1 MKDYLDKWATL
12 AEFLGVDRE
21 DVKPDAYTRNLF
33 SHDGEE
39 YLILTDA
46 ESDVATRDYILE
58 SLWAFNPS
66 FILENCNLDTS
77 ENVVKSLQAFQEKCC
92 DRCNEFIKALINGTC
107 GIDQFVENAIDADG
121 RGHFLS
127 SYDGEENELNGL
139 FIYRVN

>member
-12 AEFLGVDRE
+12 AEFLGVERE
-21 DVKPDAYTRNLF
+21 NIKPDAYMKNLF
-33 SHDGEE
+33 THDGEE

-58 SLWAFNPS
+58 SLWAFNAS
-66 FILENCNLDTS
+66 FILENCNLDAS
-77 ENVVKSLQAFQEKCC
+77 ENVAKSLQTLQEKCC
-92 DRCNEFIKALINGTC
+92 ESCNDFIKALINGTC
-107 GIDQFVENAIDADG
+107 WIDQFVENAINADG

-127 SYDGEENELNGL
+127 SYDGKENELNGL